1 VSPPDRNAPPEE
13 GWESLKVDEL
23 KDALEAR
30 GLPKS
35 GTKAELVARLE
46 ESDAEGGAAP
56 AAASEAPEAAEAE
69 APAAEDLEAVAAEET
84 GDAAAPVAEPVSEE
98 PAAEAAEAPDEG
110 IAEEVVPPAEPTEEP
125 SAEEIEEAEA
135 PQAEEGEP
143 ETEAEEKP
151 EAEAEEGEPETEA
164 EEEPEAEAD
173 EEELEAEGDEE
184 PEGEAAPS
192 PATRRRGSAET
203 STTVR
208 RAAPRRPDG
217 DVVVRAR
224 SKYVRSAPRKAR
236 LVMDHIRGKEVE
248 QARAILVHAP
258 RAVAEDILKLLN
270 SAVANAE
277 SNYEL
282 GPDELRVRKAFVDEG
297 PTIKRFRPRALGR
310 ATRIQKRTSHMTIEL
325 TTTGNGR

>member
-1 VSPPDRNAPPEE
+1 MSPPDRQRPDE

-23 KDALEAR
+23 KEVLEAR

-35 GTKAELVARLE
+35 GTKAELVAKLE
-46 ESDAEGGAAP
+46 ESEA
-56 AAASEAPEAAEAE
+56 EAPEAA
-69 APAAEDLEAVAAEET
+69 APA
-84 GDAAAPVAEPVSEE
+84 
-98 PAAEAAEAPDEG
+98 
-110 IAEEVVPPAEPTEEP
+110 EEP
-125 SAEEIEEAEA
+125 SADEVEEV
-135 PQAEEGEP
+135 EG
-143 ETEAEEKP
+143 P
-151 EAEAEEGEPETEA
+151 EAEAGEDEPEADED
-164 EEEPEAEAD
+164 EGPEAEAD
-173 EEELEAEGDEE
+173 EDAD
-184 PEGEAAPS
+184 GETAAA

-203 STTVR
+203 STGTR
-208 RAAPRRPDG
+208 RPAPRRPDG

>member
-1 VSPPDRNAPPEE
+1 MSPPERQRPDK
-13 GWESLKVDEL
+13 GWDSLKVDEL
-23 KDALEAR
+23 KEVLEAR

-46 ESDAEGGAAP
+46 ESDAE
-56 AAASEAPEAAEAE
+56 APETE
-69 APAAEDLEAVAAEET
+69 PAAEELEAAAAEET
-84 GDAAAPVAEPVSEE
+84 GDAVAPTAEPPSEE
-98 PAAEAAEAPDEG
+98 PAAEAPEG
-110 IAEEVVPPAEPTEEP
+110 AIAEEVVPPEEPAEEP
-125 SAEEIEEAEA
+125 SADAVE
-135 PQAEEGEP
+135 
-143 ETEAEEKP
+143 
-151 EAEAEEGEPETEA
+151 
-164 EEEPEAEAD
+164 
-173 EEELEAEGDEE
+173 EAEGDEDA
-184 PEGEAAPS
+184 EGETAAA

-203 STTVR
+203 STGTR

-277 SNYEL
+277 SAYEL
-282 GPDELRVRKAFVDEG
+282 GPEELRVRKAFVDEG

-310 ATRIQKRTSHMTIEL
+310 ATRINKRTSHMTIEL

>member
-1 VSPPDRNAPPEE
+1 VTPPAGNKPDE

-23 KDALEAR
+23 KEELEAR

-35 GTKAELVARLE
+35 GKKDELVARLE
-46 ESDAEGGAAP
+46 EDD
-56 AAASEAPEAAEAE
+56 AASG
-69 APAAEDLEAVAAEET
+69 APAAEAPEEGAT
-84 GDAAAPVAEPVSEE
+84 EE
-98 PAAEAAEAPDEG
+98 VVAPDE
-110 IAEEVVPPAEPTEEP
+110 PAEEP
-125 SAEEIEEAEA
+125 SADEVEEAEGPA
-135 PQAEEGEP
+135 AD
-143 ETEAEEKP
+143 
-151 EAEAEEGEPETEA
+151 
-164 EEEPEAEAD
+164 EPEAEA
-173 EEELEAEGDEE
+173 AEGEE
-184 PEGEAAPS
+184 PEGEPAEGEAAPA

-203 STTVR
+203 STGTR

-248 QARAILVHAP
+248 QARAILTHAP
-258 RAVAEDILKLLN
+258 RAVADDILKLLN

-282 GPDELRVRKAFVDEG
+282 GPDELRVVKAFVDEG